1 MLTAEEP
8 IGCGQAAINGY
19 DVGTQAHKCW
29 ESLGFC
35 PQHDALWP
43 EIKTSEHLIL
53 FAVIKNQANPRQ
65 VAEDM
70 MRRLDLTEHADK
82 PSDKLSGGN
91 RRKLSAAIAMVG
103 RPKVMFLDEPS
114 SGMDVATRRNMWTVI
129 SQSLSQSSVVLTT
142 HSMEEAD
149 ALSSRIA
156 IMVNGAL
163 RCIGTGQQLKQKFGT
178 GYILEVSLPS
188 HAKQSEATAVQEF
201 VQRVFV
207 GAEVTDTFVSRL
219 KFVLP
224 PQPGMGLAALFR
236 ELEEHKAKVGIESYT
251 VSQPTLEQ
259 IFLDISAE
267 QLPEQE
273 NAEVGEG

>member
-1 MLTAEEP
+1 
-8 IGCGQAAINGY
+8 
-19 DVGTQAHKCW
+19 
-29 ESLGFC
+29 
-35 PQHDALWP
+35 
-43 EIKTSEHLIL
+43 
-53 FAVIKNQANPRQ
+53 
-65 VAEDM
+65 
-70 MRRLDLTEHADK
+70 
-82 PSDKLSGGN
+82 
-91 RRKLSAAIAMVG
+91 
-103 RPKVMFLDEPS
+103 
-114 SGMDVATRRNMWTVI
+114 
-129 SQSLSQSSVVLTT
+129 
-142 HSMEEAD
+142 MEEAD